1 MKQILTVLAAIHLVS
16 CDSSVEWQSG
26 DYEVYT
32 IDASNDSTLGLEVD
46 GGGRI
51 GRVGPQVFAVGE
63 DKKWIV
69 AGSYPYGDKTRKEFF
84 YFAKSEDHPHKNG
97 HDVVLGPFTEAEFT
111 KLSVDLNLPG
121 WSKNF

>member
-1 MKQILTVLAAIHLVS
+1 MKQIFTVLAAIHLVS
-16 CDSSVEWQSG
+16 CDSSTEWESG

-32 IDASNDSTLGLEVD
+32 IDGSIDRTLGLEVE

-69 AGSYPYGDKTRKEFF
+69 AGRYPAGDKTCKEYF
-84 YFAKSEDHPHKNG
+84 YFAKSKDHPHKNG
-97 HDVVLGPFTEAEFT
+97 HEVVQGPFTEAEFS
-111 KLSVDLNLPG
+111 KLNVDLRLPG
-121 WSKNF
+121 WSKHF